1 KTMNKCLENGYI
13 TNINFYEFKD
23 ETYIE
28 TYHGTIIVFNIEKKE
43 VVAIRKE
50 DFNKNLHCKVL
61 IYNTLDGN
69 NVSQKAYLYT
79 KVDGKVCYLYL
90 NNKNKITLINT
101 KKAQLFEFIRNKS
114 FFSLGLNGKFLKCKK
129 NNEVKLEADI
139 INNWELFKVNF

>member
-1 KTMNKCLENGYI
+1 SKERLSYFKENYEIDGEGFLEKIYMDMNVFNTKTMNKCLESGYI

-23 ETYIE
+23 EAYIE

-61 IYNTLDGN
+61 IYSTLDGN

-114 FFSLGLNGKFLKCKK
+114 F
-129 NNEVKLEADI
+129 
-139 INNWELFKVNF
+139 